1 MEYRNKL
8 HILFDNLSQVDMHLV
23 MTNIQTLVG
32 QTIQS
37 YSNRPFYDVEVAL
50 LMFHYISEINF
61 ERVSHAFVIV
71 TFIW

>member
-1 MEYRNKL
+1 
-8 HILFDNLSQVDMHLV
+8 